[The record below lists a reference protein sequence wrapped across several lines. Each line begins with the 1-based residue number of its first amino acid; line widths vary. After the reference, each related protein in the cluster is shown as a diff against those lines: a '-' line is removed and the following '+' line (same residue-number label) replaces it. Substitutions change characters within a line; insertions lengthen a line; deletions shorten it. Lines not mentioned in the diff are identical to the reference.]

1 MMDSGLVTICELQN
15 IAEQGN
21 MPKPTLVKLR
31 QHFFEERTVGYGRQY
46 AALGVNERVDYLIR
60 IWRDAGVHTE
70 MYAILTDYEGQIN
83 EDGDQFRI
91 DNVQHLLN
99 SDGLKVT
106 DLSLYRMDK
115 LYDVIELPPDEGQG

>member
-1 MMDSGLVTICELQN
+1 MKDDGIVKICDLENESENAL
-15 IAEQGN
+15 
-21 MPKPTLVKLR
+21 MPQEHLKVLR
-31 QHFFEERTVGYGRQY
+31 SHLFEERTVGYNRQY
-46 AALGVNERVDYLIR
+46 AAMGVNKRVDYLVR
-60 IWRDAGVHTE
+60 IWRDAQVHIGQ
-70 MYAILTDYEGQIN
+70 YAILTDYEGQVN

-115 LYDVIELPPDEGQG
+115 LYDVIELPPDQGQG